1 MGASM
6 GAVASASFI
15 GIDWGTTHRRA
26 YLLGQ
31 HGELLAERA
40 DDDGA
45 LAAQGRYAESLNQ
58 LLAEWPG
65 DVPVVMSGMVGSASG
80 WQEAPYLDATTPLT
94 ALSRHLVPLRHAAN
108 GRRCLIVPGYRW
120 RGAPGEVDVMRGE
133 ETQLLGALA
142 LGHGDGWY
150 VLPGTHSKWVGVQQ
164 GAVQVLRTYMTG
176 ELFGLLGRHGT
187 LSGLIGETE
196 DDSAFDA
203 GLQAAPRGSL
213 SQTLFGCRARVVAGD
228 MPAAQ
233 ARSYLSGLL
242 IGAEFGDALQR
253 AQPAPRQVTLIA
265 AEQLVGGYRSAAAR
279 HGCAVQV
286 LDPREV
292 YLAAMQALRQEIAA

>member
-1 MGASM
+1 MP
-6 GAVASASFI
+6 ASFV

-26 YLLGQ
+26 YLLGER
-31 HGELLAERA
+31 GELLEERS

-45 LAAQGRYAESLNQ
+45 LAARGRYAESLSE
-58 LLAEWPG
+58 LLASWPSG
-65 DVPVVMSGMVGSASG
+65 LPVVMSGMVGSATG
-80 WQEAPYLDATTPLT
+80 WQEAPYLDAATPLT
-94 ALSRHLVPLRHAAN
+94 SLAHHLVPLTQPAN

-120 RGAPGEVDVMRGE
+120 RGTPDEVDVMRGE
-133 ETQLLGALA
+133 ETQLLGALM

-164 GAVQVLRTYMTG
+164 GTVQVLRTYMTG
-176 ELFGLLGRHGT
+176 ELFGLLGQHGT

-196 DDSAFDA
+196 HEGAFLA
-203 GLQAAPRGSL
+203 GLQAAPRGAL

-265 AEQLVGGYRSAAAR
+265 AEHLVGGYRSAAAQ
-279 HGCAVQV
+279 HGCALQV

-292 YLAAMQALRQEIAA
+292 YLAAMQALRQEMVA